1 MDLNE
6 EDRKSLELLD
16 SNLTGSELEEEFFNK
31 LQFAMEKSEIKDTFV
46 ISGWS
51 DNGEKGRKMREFDY
65 LIVSLTLKTI
75 IHIEVKSSSNTKS
88 VEEAIRQLEDGKK
101 FFLSCIPFP
110 QDENWRYIQGMY
122 IGNKVGNEFGQ
133 PCSSC
138 QNFMLTKG
146 DDLSSW
152 WIELVNQLTEN
163 EEGCTNY
170 PTTTYFGILKYLIFQ
185 MFLQDDCITKGLN

>member
-1 MDLNE
+1 MELLK

-65 LIVSLTLKTI
+65 L
-75 IHIEVKSSSNTKS
+75 S

-152 WIELVNQLTEN
+152 WIGLVNQLTEN